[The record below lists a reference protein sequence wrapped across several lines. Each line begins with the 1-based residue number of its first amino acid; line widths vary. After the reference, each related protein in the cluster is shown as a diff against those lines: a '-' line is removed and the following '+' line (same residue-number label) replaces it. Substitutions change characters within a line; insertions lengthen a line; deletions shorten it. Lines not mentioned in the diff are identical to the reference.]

1 MAQTTSQN
9 VAIRYDGVTKEYGD
23 VVAVDDV
30 SFEVK
35 DDELLALLGPSG
47 SGKTTTLRML
57 AGFEKPTDGTIS
69 MAGQDVTYVPPHKR
83 DTGMVFQ
90 NYALFPHM
98 TVEENIEFG
107 LKRKN
112 ADGVDIDSKISEV
125 LEMVDLGG
133 YRDRKPSNLSGGQ
146 QQRVATA
153 RALAIEPEVLLMDEP
168 LGALDK
174 KLRDQLE
181 VELTELQSEL
191 EIPTLYV
198 THNQEEALTMAD
210 RVAVMNEGQIE
221 QIAPPMEIYE
231 KPATEFVANFIGDT
245 NFLEGDIGE
254 NGGELVLFGE
264 NSKIKVNAASD
275 ADRNGAVFVRPE
287 KINVEPP
294 GYEVANGLNTFD
306 GTVKRRLFLGST
318 VRYFFDANGQE
329 IIVDDANKHEKSLF
343 NPGDDVVLTWSKE
356 DTRLARE

>member
-1 MAQTTSQN
+1 MAQASNQDI
-9 VAIRYDGVTKEYGD
+9 AIRYDGVTKEYGD

-35 DDELLALLGPSG
+35 GDELLALLGPSG

-57 AGFEKPTDGTIS
+57 AGFEQPTGGTIL
-69 MAGQDVTYVPPHKR
+69 MAERDVTYTPPHKR

-98 TVEENIEFG
+98 TVKENIAFG

-112 ADGVDIDSKISEV
+112 SAGVDIDSKISEV

-133 YRDRKPSNLSGGQ
+133 FEDREPANLSGGQ

-181 VELTELQSEL
+181 VELTELQSDL

-231 KPATEFVANFIGDT
+231 QPATEFVANFIGDT
-245 NFLEGDIGE
+245 NLLVGDIKSKDGR
-254 NGGELVLFGE
+254 LVLAGE
-264 NSKIKVNAASD
+264 NSEVVVNAPPDSD
-275 ADRNGAVFVRPE
+275 RGGAVFVRPE
-287 KINVEPP
+287 KITVEPS
-294 GYEVANGLNTFD
+294 GSEVAEGLNTFE
-306 GTVKRRLFLGST
+306 GTVKRRLFLGSK
-318 VRYFFDANGQE
+318 VRYFIEANGQE
-329 IIVDDANKHEKSLF
+329 IIVDDTNQHAKSLF
-343 NPGDDVVLTWSKE
+343 NAGDAIVLTWSKE